1 MVKLYDE
8 DAYLTSFDAVVTGA
22 ETASD
27 GTVLLA
33 LDRTAFFPEEGGQ
46 SPDRGT
52 IEDFEVTDVQIAGDG
67 ICHTVSGA
75 TAEHFP
81 VGAKVHG
88 EIDWEHRF
96 RNMQM
101 HTGEHIFSGLVNRT
115 CGYDNVGF
123 HLSDRTATMDYN
135 GKLTEEQ
142 IHELEMA
149 ANRAIAD
156 NRSVTAR
163 YPEAA
168 ELANLSYRSKKAID
182 GPVRLVEI
190 EGIDLCACCA
200 PHVRRTGEVGGF
212 KIIGWENYKGGV
224 RVSFRC
230 GLRAVEDYEE
240 RLRLLGELSRILSV
254 KTEDLADAVAK
265 LQTERR
271 ELAYRLVARDREAVS
286 AQIAS
291 AALRDTHARDESGRI
306 AGDVVYLLPELDAS
320 MLRYAVD
327 LLKKKYAGI
336 VCALLPAGS
345 GNSAAEAVPLK
356 ASGAPRETSAV
367 SVQNSAQ
374 PVTLRYIIEQDG
386 GNVSE
391 WQKIL
396 RERFGAKGGGPKNS
410 VQGSLTGVKEEIL
423 STLRGI
429 SNGEY
434 RQTVTD
440 EECGENGG

>member
-135 GKLTEEQ
+135 GKLTEAQ

-168 ELANLSYRSKKAID
+168 ELANLSYRST
-182 GPVRLVEI
+182 
-190 EGIDLCACCA
+190 
-200 PHVRRTGEVGGF
+200 HVRRTGEVGGF

-306 AGDVVYLLPELDAS
+306 AGDVVYLLPESDAS